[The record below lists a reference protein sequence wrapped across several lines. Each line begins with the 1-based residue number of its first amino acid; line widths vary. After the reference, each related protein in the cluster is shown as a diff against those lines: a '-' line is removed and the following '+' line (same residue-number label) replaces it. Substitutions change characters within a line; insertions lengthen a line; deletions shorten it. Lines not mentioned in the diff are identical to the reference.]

1 MNPCD
6 PSLREID
13 HRDDL
18 PEWMILHY
26 RKVGVDILMEPAAFI
41 GVLHAEYEQKF
52 AAWGPLCHLID
63 PWHEQPADVYRD
75 SQNAQAHLESAYWTA
90 KNRLP
95 NATFHRMLSLEA
107 APLFEDASLSLVH
120 LDGNHSHAAVSADI
134 AAWWPKVRPGGILAG
149 HDLYCRQRD
158 ANSDA
163 LNAVLDFA
171 ERINTR
177 PHVTWCTSYYFR
189 KPV

>member
-18 PEWMILHY
+18 PGWLPLHANG
-26 RKVGVDILMEPAAFI
+26 RIGPVCEVGVLFGDFA
-41 GVLHAEYEQKF
+41 QKF
-52 AAWGPLCHLID
+52 ADLLDMLHLVD
-63 PWHEQPADVYRD
+63 PWDEQPAQDYRD
-75 SQNAQAHLESAYWTA
+75 SQNAKSHLESAWWA
-90 KNRLP
+90 CKGRLP
-95 NATFHRMLSLEA
+95 KATFHRMLSLQA
-107 APLFEDASLSLVH
+107 APLFDDGYFQMVY
-120 LDGNHSHAAVSADI
+120 LDGNHSHFAVSADI

-149 HDLYCRQRD
+149 HDFYCRQRD

-189 KPV
+189 KP

>member
-26 RKVGVDILMEPAAFI
+26 RKVGVDILMEPVAFI

-52 AAWGPLCHLID
+52 AAWSRDCHLID
-63 PWHEQPADVYRD
+63 PWHAQPADVYRD

-95 NATFHRMLSLEA
+95 NATFHRRLSLEA
-107 APLFEDASLSLVH
+107 APLFGDASLSLVH
-120 LDGNHSHAAVSADI
+120 LDGNHSATPPSPPTSPRGGPRCAPAESWPAMISTPASAT
-134 AAWWPKVRPGGILAG
+134 P
-149 HDLYCRQRD
+149 
-158 ANSDA
+158 
-163 LNAVLDFA
+163 
-171 ERINTR
+171 TR
-177 PHVTWCTSYYFR
+177 TRSTPCSTSR
-189 KPV
+189 SG